1 VTKNSHHKNGIY
13 EVGDLAYL
21 GVASISSMNI
31 SFETEPESSA
41 HAASA
46 QEEPT
51 ESDIR
56 HHAHHKSGNI
66 ANQRSQHTLML
77 FV

>member
-1 VTKNSHHKNGIY
+1 MEY
-13 EVGDLAYL
+13 MRCDLAYL

-66 ANQRSQHTLML
+66 ANQTHPYAFRVIAPPSFSQKE
-77 FV
+77 

>member
-1 VTKNSHHKNGIY
+1 MRC
-13 EVGDLAYL
+13 DPAYL
-21 GVASISSMNI
+21 GMASISSLNI
-31 SFETEPESSA
+31 NFETGPESS

-56 HHAHHKSGNI
+56 HHAH
-66 ANQRSQHTLML
+66 Q
-77 FV
+77 